1 MLRVRVLIQPLAGG
15 DAQTIWDRPLRT
27 RHEERSLQEFREL
40 SWSTQKFGERM
51 EMKFDDGAGS
61 HCRVDASFQGA
72 YITPIEGGHQVELT
86 FMGDKYRVW

>member
-1 MLRVRVLIQPLAGG
+1 MLRIRVRLQPLAGG
-15 DAQTIWDRPLRT
+15 DHQTIWDRPLVT
-27 RHEERSLQEFREL
+27 RREDALLNEYREL
-40 SWSTQKFGERM
+40 SWDTQKFGERM

-72 YITPIEGGHQVELT
+72 HITPIEGGHQVEFT

>member
-1 MLRVRVLIQPLAGG
+1 MLRVRILMQPLAGG

-51 EMKFDDGAGS
+51 EMRFDGDGGG

-72 YITPIEGGHQVELT
+72 LIFPIEGGTQIDLT
-86 FMGDKYRVW
+86 FAGESYRVW

>member
-1 MLRVRVLIQPLAGG
+1 MLRVRVLMSPLAGG
-15 DAQTIWDRPLRT
+15 EARTIWDRPLASKRAENLL
-27 RHEERSLQEFREL
+27 REYREL

-51 EMKFDDGAGS
+51 EMSFDDGAGNR
-61 HCRVDASFQGA
+61 CRVDASFQGA

>member
-1 MLRVRVLIQPLAGG
+1 MLRVRVPLQPLAGG
-15 DAQTIWDRPLRT
+15 EHQTIWDRPLASRNT
-27 RHEERSLQEFREL
+27 DGLLKDYREL

-61 HCRVDASFQGA
+61 RLRVDASFQGA